1 MEGLSID
8 FTDRRGEHLFQNQ
21 LIRFEFDILDLGQ
34 SYSNR
39 TPPRSVEAHVTGSSF
54 DEGLEGDVWDAYILS
69 DNGERWNPETGV
81 YELDTLPATR
91 LILVDPS
98 LRYYKLTLFGV
109 LED

>member
-1 MEGLSID
+1 MEGLSLD
-8 FTDRRGEHLFQNQ
+8 LTEKRGEHLYNGG
-21 LIRFEFDILDLGQ
+21 LVRFGFDIESID
-34 SYSNR
+34 SYSR

-69 DNGERWNPETGV
+69 DNGERWNPERGV